1 MRITGYQKIRGN
13 LHLIMNLSHP
23 TESQMEK
30 RLSILGDNERE
41 LDDMVLRD
49 AEAFLDTKIALEES
63 IKVVSDQIQYLD
75 SVQQVREILMHDFLV
90 Q

>member
-1 MRITGYQKIRGN
+1 MRQF
-13 LHLIMNLSHP
+13 LSGRSEDLNGSICP
-23 TESQMEK
+23 TEMQMEK
-30 RLSILGDNERE
+30 RLAILGDNERE

-75 SVQQVREILMHDFLV
+75 SVQQVRN
-90 Q
+90 

>member
-1 MRITGYQKIRGN
+1 
-13 LHLIMNLSHP
+13 
-23 TESQMEK
+23 MEK
-30 RLSILGDNERE
+30 RLAILGDNERE

-75 SVQQVREILMHDFLV
+75 SVQQV

>member
-1 MRITGYQKIRGN
+1 
-13 LHLIMNLSHP
+13 
-23 TESQMEK
+23 MEK
-30 RLSILGDNERE
+30 RFAVLGDNERE

-75 SVQQVREILMHDFLV
+75 SVQLV
-90 Q
+90 IGKGQF

>member
-1 MRITGYQKIRGN
+1 MNKWNG
-13 LHLIMNLSHP
+13 HPVNLSRP

-75 SVQQVREILMHDFLV
+75 SVQQVREILI
-90 Q
+90 

>member
-1 MRITGYQKIRGN
+1 
-13 LHLIMNLSHP
+13 
-23 TESQMEK
+23 MEK
-30 RLSILGDNERE
+30 RLAVLGDNERE

-75 SVQQVREILMHDFLV
+75 SVQQVIEKGQFCCTHLHV
-90 Q
+90 QSTP